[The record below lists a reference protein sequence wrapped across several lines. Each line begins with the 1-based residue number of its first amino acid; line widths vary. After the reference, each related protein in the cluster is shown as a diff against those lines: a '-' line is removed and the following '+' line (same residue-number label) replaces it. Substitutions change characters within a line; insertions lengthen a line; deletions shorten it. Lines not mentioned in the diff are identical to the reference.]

1 MSFHLGSASLMRFA
15 RLLCASALLLS
26 ISQSSAEAGFI
37 VDLGVSTTTTASPVA
52 AGAVNGNTLDNPAVP
67 GDPYPVPPPLA
78 VLNLSGIASDVG
90 TVSVQG
96 AVTMSSG
103 EVPLSTFRAIN
114 RTPAAKTA
122 AQNPGLNNNT
132 ANDDLFR
139 DWIGVTQFTTTTA
152 GVITNNPGPTL
163 TFTISGLIP
172 GQYIWTSWH
181 HDVDDQTGL
190 INYTLTDA
198 SGASTGVI
206 DGSHGV
212 ANAGNTGSP
221 ANFVNGRG
229 APVNGTGDPV
239 NNPPGTPATFSKLF
253 TVGGLGS
260 FTFAMAP
267 GFDPS
272 QFSASTNL
280 PYGAGSLNF
289 AVINGFE
296 VTQVPE
302 PGSIALVV
310 GACGLLA
317 TRCRRNRQR

>member
-1 MSFHLGSASLMRFA
+1 MILHLGSASLMRFTK
-15 RLLCASALLLS
+15 LLCASALLLA
-26 ISQSSAEAGFI
+26 ISLPSAEAGII

-67 GDPYPVPPPLA
+67 GDPYPVPPPLT

-132 ANDDLFR
+132 SNDDLFR
-139 DWIGVTQFTTTTA
+139 DWIGITQFTTTTS
-152 GVITNNPGPTL
+152 GVITNNPAPTL

-172 GQYIWTSWH
+172 GQYMWTSWH
-181 HDVDDQTGL
+181 HDTDDQTGL
-190 INYTLTDA
+190 INYTFTDA
-198 SGASTGVI
+198 SGASAGVI

-239 NNPPGTPATFSKLF
+239 NNPPGTPSTFSKVF
-253 TVGGLGS
+253 TVGGSGS
-260 FTFAMAP
+260 FTFAMTP
-267 GFDPS
+267 GYNPALSD
-272 QFSASTNL
+272 ATTNL
-280 PYGAGSLNF
+280 PNSAGSLNF

-302 PGSIALVV
+302 PGSIALFL
-310 GACGLLA
+310 GAFGLVA
-317 TRCRRNRQR
+317 MRHRRYRQR